1 MFMLGVLLLGAT
13 TAQVAPSISYQNSVF
28 QIREGQRQLEISLG
42 DASLDRM
49 FPAERITLSYAGKE
63 ISFDAKGMHV
73 KRGNTVFTS
82 RLPAIVSSNKVF
94 TADQIK
100 ANQALIKSGE
110 RQAEFT
116 GLSGYQMVG
125 SNLYLLLRW
134 DDKKGTPWLETLV
147 RMDMSADV
155 PAAEYVGQ
163 FQGLSFAKGIVDDR
177 LSDEAGMLTALV
189 ANSESWG
196 LSRFDIAKGESDLL
210 RFGPPVSTAR
220 FMQGNA
226 AVAGLT
232 ATTYNSTL
240 VTWVDLV
247 SRTHFPVAEVKG
259 SIKDLIE
266 PHYLRFVRGS
276 EHWLLNLKTGAEL
289 RIEESAQERE
299 TDLGLLLWW
308 PADAPKH
315 AVIVDQDT
323 FRPKAGWH
331 AAPGE

>member
-1 MFMLGVLLLGAT
+1 MLGVLLLGAS
-13 TAQVAPSISYQNSVF
+13 AVQMAPTISYQNSVF

-49 FPAERITLSYAGKE
+49 FPAEKITLSYAGKE
-63 ISFDAKGMHV
+63 VSFDSGGMHV

-94 TADQIK
+94 TAEQIK

-163 FQGLSFAKGIVDDR
+163 FAGFSFAKGIVDDR
-177 LSDEAGMLTALV
+177 LNEEAGQLTALV
-189 ANSESWG
+189 ANSEGWG
-196 LSRFDIAKGESDLL
+196 LSRFDLGKGEADLL

-220 FMQGNA
+220 FMGGNM

-232 ATTYNSTL
+232 ATGYNSTL

-247 SRTHFPVAEVKG
+247 TRTNRPVAEVKG
-259 SIKDLIE
+259 AIKDLIE
-266 PHYLRFVRGS
+266 PHYLRFVRNG
-276 EHWLLNLKTGAEL
+276 EHWLLNLWTGAEL
-289 RIEESAQERE
+289 RIEETAQERE

-308 PADAPKH
+308 PADEPKH
-315 AVIVDQDT
+315 AVILESET